1 MAWRRAGREPG
12 SPRRRLLEVL
22 GWGRPT
28 VDGEQGMK
36 PKKYFTSTV
45 QTGYSGS
52 VKGKQ
57 KRRAVRVL
65 IWESGPQ
72 CILIKC
78 PELIN

>member
-1 MAWRRAGREPG
+1 MAWRRAGREAG
-12 SPRRRLLEVL
+12 SPRRRL

-36 PKKYFTSTV
+36 PRKYFTSTV

-57 KRRAVRVL
+57 KRRAVSVL
-65 IWESGPQ
+65 IWESVPQ
-72 CILIKC
+72 CILIK
-78 PELIN
+78 